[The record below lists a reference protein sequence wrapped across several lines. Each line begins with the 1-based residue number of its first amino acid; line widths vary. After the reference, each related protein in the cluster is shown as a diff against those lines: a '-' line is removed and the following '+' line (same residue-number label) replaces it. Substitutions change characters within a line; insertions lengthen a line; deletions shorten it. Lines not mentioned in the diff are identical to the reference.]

1 MKFQG
6 VKNGDQNKDFS
17 FQENGKNLHQ
27 IPAMDVDWVLGEIYI
42 GDVKGNIMIF
52 DLETG
57 KLKFTHSIARCKI
70 CHIATSINYIGVTLA
85 TGETLLYD
93 KNSNFRSSIKLEEA
107 GANAGSQTKFHKRVC
122 LLETD
127 KERLMK
133 KASEVS
139 KNSSVMIQS
148 RIRVSTQGSL
158 DNTQANITKDL
169 NFLKSSTIKVISVHN
184 INTLRLH
191 QISKNQS
198 NLTGICLVKYI
209 LEGSRY
215 F

>member
-1 MKFQG
+1 M
-6 VKNGDQNKDFS
+6 KNGDQNKDFS

-42 GDVKGNIMIF
+42 GDIKGNIMIF

-57 KLKFTHSIARCKI
+57 KLKFTHSIALCKI

-107 GANAGSQTKFHKRVC
+107 SANAGSQTKFHKRVC